1 MSQDSTGT
9 MANQIAEGGKAL
21 TEVIK
26 AGESTAG
33 PAWPYIVLLVGV
45 VLVAG
50 FAFYM
55 MVSMVIRMIRDDR
68 DRVDKERKEVS
79 DRLFNHMDG
88 DIKRKEDHIRDII
101 NRKT

>member
-50 FAFYM
+50 FA
-55 MVSMVIRMIRDDR
+55 
-68 DRVDKERKEVS
+68 
-79 DRLFNHMDG
+79 
-88 DIKRKEDHIRDII
+88 
-101 NRKT
+101 